1 MLFLGEKEVGILLL
15 IIMSNIIF
23 INFSK
28 PIYKKNYKNFK
39 RNRFNSDNA
48 PSRFQNNNRQFQKE
62 NQEIE
67 IDISNLQYPINSNIK
82 FYNLFIL

>member
-1 MLFLGEKEVGILLL
+1 MLFLGEKEVDIHLL

-23 INFSK
+23 INYSK

-39 RNRFNSDNA
+39 RNRFNSDNGI
-48 PSRFQNNNRQFQKE
+48 SRYQNNNRQFQRE

-67 IDISNLQYPINSNIK
+67 IDISNLQYPINSKIFLITK
-82 FYNLFIL
+82 I

>member
-1 MLFLGEKEVGILLL
+1 MLFHGEKEVIIHLL